1 MFISLVSLVKAHW
14 LSEITAASCKWC
26 VKWKGFAHP
35 ANTEKTLR
43 KLCHSDWVCW
53 KGGNRCDTRRIKPR
67 IYWQIQKIN
76 QVLCHFLF
84 FYAGVGFFFSF
95 LSCSVS
101 FCTKS
106 CIEDCAKLSG
116 SGLCDLHE
124 VFNLKCSLIC
134 ALCSSMF
141 YCIRRFVLFLST
153 SLCFSGKQL

>member
-43 KLCHSDWVCW
+43 KLCHWTGL
-53 KGGNRCDTRRIKPR
+53 GGKEENSCDTRRIKPR
-67 IYWQIQKIN
+67 IYRQIQKIN
-76 QVLCHFLF
+76 QVWCNFLF
-84 FYAGVGFFFSF
+84 FCAGFFFSF

-101 FCTKS
+101 FCMES

-116 SGLCDLHE
+116 SGLCDLNE
-124 VFNLKCSLIC
+124 VLNLKWSLIC
-134 ALCSSMF
+134 ALRSSMF
-141 YCIRRFVLFLST
+141 YCIRGFVLFLST
-153 SLCFSGKQL
+153 SMCFSGKQI